1 MSVMKKLVLLAAI
14 TLCFAPLLLALEEVT
29 LSTGAV
35 EQGKTLEI
43 KVSATGGTENIR
55 GTFMGEKV
63 HFFPVADGYRALVGI
78 PLEQKPGSYPLTLTL
93 ERIESPTQTIRKMVK
108 VVKGK
113 FPIVSFWLKPAKN
126 KLRSRQIIDN
136 EWADVEKVLVLKDPI
151 QRWSGKFSWPV
162 EAPTS
167 MVFGVVQRVNGKPSG
182 RHRGYDLAVPE
193 GTVVTAP
200 NDGKVVYTGRLRAF
214 GNTIVVDHGQGV
226 QTLYFHLSK
235 FLVEVGQVVNRGDQ
249 LALSGNTGI
258 SSGAHLHWGMSVNDL
273 RVDPV
278 QWTKREL

>member
-1 MSVMKKLVLLAAI
+1 MSVMKRVVLLAALTI
-14 TLCFAPLLLALEEVT
+14 CFAPLLLALEEVT
-29 LSTGAV
+29 LSTGTV

-43 KVSATGGTENIR
+43 RISSTGGTETVR
-55 GTFMGEKV
+55 GTFRGEKV
-63 HFFPVADGYRALVGI
+63 VFFPVADGYRALVGI
-78 PLEQKPGSYPLTLTL
+78 PLEQKPGNYPLTVTL
-93 ERIESPTQTIRKMVK
+93 ERVEEQPRTIKKIVK

-113 FPIVSFWLKPAKN
+113 FPVVSFWLKPAKN
-126 KLRSRQIIDN
+126 KLRSREIINN
-136 EWADVEKVLVLKDPI
+136 EWAEVEKVLVVKDPV
-151 QRWSGKFSWPV
+151 QRWNGKFSWPV

-182 RHRGYDLAVPE
+182 RHRGYDLAVPQ

-235 FLVEVGQVVNRGDQ
+235 FLVEVGQVVSRGDE

-258 SSGAHLHWGMSVNDL
+258 SSGAHLHWGMSVNNL

-278 QWTKREL
+278 QWTKREM